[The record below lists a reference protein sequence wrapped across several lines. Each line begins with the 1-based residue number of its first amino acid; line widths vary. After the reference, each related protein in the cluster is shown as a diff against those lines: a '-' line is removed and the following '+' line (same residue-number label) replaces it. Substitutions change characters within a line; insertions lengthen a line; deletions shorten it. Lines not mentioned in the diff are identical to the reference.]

1 MIHIFT
7 YKDGILAKLAHDLRL
22 SIVSPTVDVDGNHV
36 RVALS
41 ADQVRVDGVVKRGQ
55 VHPNDLSASQ
65 KQEIEKNITTKIVR
79 EHAIAFEGTYSD
91 DALEGDLTLNGKTQ
105 SIHIP
110 LKPEGDRLQGRAD
123 ITPSKWGIA
132 PYKAMAG
139 AIKLQDKWTI
149 AVDVTRP

>member
-22 SIVSPTVDVDGNHV
+22 SVVSPTIDVDGDSV
-36 RVALS
+36 RVSLS

-55 VHPNDLSASQ
+55 VYPNDLSASQ

-79 EHAIAFEGTYSD
+79 DHAIVFEGTYSEQ
-91 DALEGDLTLNGKTQ
+91 ALEGHLTLNGQTQ
-105 SIHIP
+105 PIRVP
-110 LKPEGDRLQGRAD
+110 LKASNDRLQGRAD
-123 ITPSKWGIA
+123 ITPSKWGVA

-149 AVDVTRP
+149 AVDVARP